1 MAILDDDNLKTEE
14 RTARESK
21 IGWQTTDPV
30 KSRLGASQHF
40 TCIPNSAHED
50 VEASNHD
57 PDVDVEEPDH
67 KPDQKVEVKLYMAGS
82 RIYAYMYLSLLYVYM
97 IYLG

>member
-1 MAILDDDNLKTEE
+1 MADDGSCEIPFRRQSTL
-14 RTARESK
+14 
-21 IGWQTTDPV
+21 
-30 KSRLGASQHF
+30 

-82 RIYAYMYLSLLYVYM
+82 RIYAYM